1 MSERV
6 LEYAGLAYYD
16 RTQGIEVALDS
27 MQGAVVQHTVFT
39 DPPDLFRRQAQSAE
53 FACSEM
59 SLSTYI
65 AMLSRDDRRFVGLPV
80 FPSRCF
86 RHGQVYVAA
95 QSGIEGAADL
105 LGRRIGVPHY
115 QMTAALWVRA
125 FLEHD
130 YDVAPSQVDWHVG
143 GLRTPGYVERMG
155 LGPPPGVSIR
165 TIPETETLEGMLAR
179 GKLDGLVTVRTPAI
193 EPESY
198 RRLFADYGA
207 VERDYF
213 ARTGFYP
220 IMHLV
225 VLRRDLYE
233 ATPGLAAELVQVFE
247 SARRAGRERLRRED
261 HFDVA
266 LPWLPESLAELDKIF
281 DGDPY
286 AYGVESNRAIL
297 DAALDYSFEQ
307 GLSARRV
314 EVEELF
320 APELLPDQPIKNTE
334 TVMEGPQE

>member
-1 MSERV
+1 VSGRF
-6 LEYAGLAYYD
+6 LEYAGLAYDD
-16 RTQGIEVALDS
+16 RTQGIEVELASLP
-27 MQGAVVQHTVFT
+27 GATVRHTVFT

-53 FACSEM
+53 FECSEM
-59 SLSTYI
+59 SLSTYV

-86 RHGQVYVAA
+86 RHGQVFVAA
-95 QSGIEGAADL
+95 DAGIVEPADL
-105 LGRRIGVPHY
+105 RGRRIGVPHY

-130 YDVAPSQVDWHVG
+130 YGVAPTEVDWHVG
-143 GLRTPGYVERMG
+143 GLRRPGYVERLG
-155 LGPPPGVSIR
+155 LGTPPGVSITR
-165 TIPETETLEGMLAR
+165 IPETHTLEGMLAS
-179 GKLDGLVTVRTPAI
+179 GELDGLVTVRTPAVA
-193 EPESY
+193 PDRW
-198 RRLFADYGA
+198 RRLFSDYGA

-213 ARTGFYP
+213 VRTGFYP

-225 VLRRDLYE
+225 VLRRDVHE
-233 ATPGLAAELVQVFE
+233 AVPGLAAELVGLFE

-261 HFDVA
+261 HLSVA
-266 LPWLPESLAELDKIF
+266 LPWLPEALAELDRLF
-281 DGDPY
+281 AGDPY
-286 AYGVESNRAIL
+286 VYGVEPNRAIL

-320 APELLPDQPIKNTE
+320 AAELLPDQQVKDTE
-334 TVMEGPQE
+334 RVMEGPQG

>member
-6 LEYAGLAYYD
+6 LEYAGMAYDD
-16 RTQGIEVALDS
+16 RTQGIEVSLDS
-27 MQGAVVQHTVFT
+27 MQGTVVQHTVFA

-65 AMLSRDDRRFVGLPV
+65 AMLSHDDRRFVGLPV

-86 RHGQVYVAA
+86 RHGQVYVAT
-95 QSGIEGAADL
+95 QSDIKEPAHL
-105 LGRRIGVPHY
+105 RGRRIGVPHY

-130 YDVAPSQVDWHVG
+130 YGVAPGQIDWHVG
-143 GLRTPGYVERMG
+143 GLRKPGYIERMG

-165 TIPETETLEGMLAR
+165 TIPETQTLEGMLAS
-179 GKLDGLVTVRTPAI
+179 GELDGLVTVRTPAI
-193 EPESY
+193 ARENF
-198 RRLFADYGA
+198 RRLFKDYGA

-233 ATPGLAAELVQVFE
+233 ATPGLAAELMLVFE

-261 HFDVA
+261 HLDVA
-266 LPWLPESLAELDKIF
+266 LPWLPESLAELDQIF

-286 AYGVESNRAIL
+286 VYGVESNRAIL
-297 DAALDYSFEQ
+297 EAVLDYSFEQ

-314 EVEELF
+314 DVNELF
-320 APELLPDQPIKNTE
+320 AAELLPEHHDENTKTE
-334 TVMEGPQE
+334 TEGPQE